1 MSTIGKVFVV
11 LNLLLAGIFL
21 GYASTSLGTK
31 AESKRTL
38 EAERAAHEETRTT
51 LTAERDEATGRVA
64 ELSRTKQASD
74 ARVSDLEGQLTRAEL
89 DRDAARQENN
99 ALNASVD
106 QLSADISTI
115 NTTLESIEQA
125 KDAAVAARV
134 AAEDERDQANDERD
148 AAIAARRDAQD
159 ATRAREQTIAGLEAD
174 LNSAQEN
181 LDQREVELAALVEYT
196 GTPLSAVRS
205 QVAVE
210 AAVLAVKYEGAGNGL
225 VSLNVGS
232 ADEVAPGYVFDIHT
246 GTQYKGRVKVLTVYE
261 NICSAEIIAP
271 EPGTTMVQGDSAS
284 SVL

>member
-51 LTAERDEATGRVA
+51 LTEERDRATGEVA
-64 ELSRTKQASD
+64 SLRRTNQDRD
-74 ARVSDLEGQLTRAEL
+74 AQISDLQGQLSRAEL
-89 DRDAARQENN
+89 DRDAARQENA

-148 AAIAARRDAQD
+148 QAISDRRDAQD
-159 ATRAREQTIAGLEAD
+159 ATRAREQQIASLEAELESTKTD
-174 LNSAQEN
+174 L
-181 LDQREVELAALVEYT
+181 DRRKVELAALVEYT
-196 GTPLSAVRS
+196 GTPLSAITA
-205 QVAVE
+205 QKAIE
-210 AAVLAVKYEGAGNGL
+210 AAVLGVKYEGAGNGL

-232 ADEVAPGYVFDIHT
+232 ADEVVPGYVFDIHT
-246 GTQYKGRVKVLTVYE
+246 GNQYKGRVKVLTVYE

-271 EPGTTMVQGDSAS
+271 EPGTKMAQGDSAS